1 MTFNEN
7 SRVKIPALVH
17 LERLGYNYLSLKSLV
32 WDKETNIVTDVL
44 LRKVTELNPD
54 KTSSE
59 IELHLKLVLA
69 TLAND
74 DLGKAFFEHLINQ
87 NGIKL
92 IDLRDFNK
100 NQLNCVT
107 EFEFEKDL
115 DSFRPDITVLI
126 NGLPLAFIEVK
137 KPNNSEGIAA
147 ERNRINVRLKNK
159 KFKKI
164 INLTQLMVFSN
175 NMEYDDNDPNSL
187 QGAFYST
194 TSTDKAFFNF
204 MREEQFDYQDAN
216 LYSKEG
222 ELDLILRDTNSLSIK
237 GTPEFATNCEVD
249 TPTNRIITSLFHP
262 DRLSFLLNYGIT
274 YAHGYNGIEKHI
286 MRYPQLF
293 ATFQIKA
300 DLEKGSRSG
309 IVWHTQGSGK
319 TALTYYNVKYLT
331 DYYQSL
337 NRIAKIYFVVDRLP
351 LLKQAKNEFL
361 IRGLKV
367 NTVNSKAEFL
377 ADFTKSQAISNVS
390 GQLEITVVNIQKF
403 ADEARELFDNSYQ
416 LNVQRIYFID
426 EAHRSYKP
434 TGSFFA
440 NLRTSDKDAILICLT
455 GTPLIGDEPSTK
467 LFGDYFHKYYYN
479 QSIKDGYTLRLIRE
493 DIESTFSAK
502 LKSKIEELET
512 IEKGKVPRNLVLA
525 NPNFVTPLLAYIVE
539 DMKKF
544 RLIHDDPTLGG
555 MIICDSSEQARE
567 IQKQFEDAYPEL
579 VSALILHDEG
589 DKDEREELSED
600 FKKGKV
606 DFLIV
611 YNMLT
616 TGFDSPRLKKLYFG
630 RVIRDHNLLQALTR
644 VNRPYKNYKY
654 GYVVDFANIIDE
666 FNKTNA
672 AYYAELTS
680 EMGEDGEEYSNL
692 FLSEDEIRE
701 NISKI
706 KNNLFIYDLNN
717 AEIFSQQISKIDDEK
732 KMREIVT
739 TLQLA
744 KDSYNLI
751 RSLDYKDL
759 ADKLDFSKLKTLYIA
774 ATSRL
779 ELIVLKDRIEVSEET
794 KALLNSALENIQF
807 NFNKIGEEE
816 LEIGNKLRN
825 SIKSV
830 REALARNFDDK
841 DPEFLALYEELKR
854 VLKKRNIGE
863 SSNADLADD
872 VDILNE
878 VFRKAIELNNRN
890 QNLAHKYQGDEKYA
904 RIHKILR
911 AKNSKLTELDI
922 FELLDS
928 LRVILNETVTN
939 NEEIINNSEY
949 FESEI
954 NLQIAKIF
962 ASQSLYEQ
970 YIDKNE
976 LKIFIAREYFA
987 EIGERMVA

>member
-1 MTFNEN
+1 MFNEN
-7 SRVKIPALVH
+7 SRVKIPALIH
-17 LERLGYNYLSLKSLV
+17 LEKLGYQYLSLKSLN
-32 WDKETNIVTDVL
+32 WDKETNIVTDIL
-44 LRKVTELNPD
+44 LKKVAELNPD
-54 KTSSE
+54 RTTNE
-59 IELHLKLVLA
+59 IDLYLKQVLA

-92 IDLRDFNK
+92 IDLVNFKN

-107 EFEFEKDL
+107 EFEYEKDL
-115 DSFRPDITVLI
+115 DSFRPDISILI

-137 KPNNSEGIAA
+137 KPNNPEGIAA
-147 ERNRINVRLKNK
+147 ERNRINARLQNK
-159 KFKKI
+159 KFKKL
-164 INLTQLMVFSN
+164 INLTQIMVFSN

-194 TSTDKAFFNF
+194 TSTREAFFNF
-204 MREEQFDYQDAN
+204 MREERLNYQDLS
-216 LYSKEG
+216 LYPFEG
-222 ELDLILRDTNSLSIK
+222 NPDAILRDTNSLAIK
-237 GTPEFATNCEVD
+237 GTPEFATNCELD
-249 TPTNRIITSLFHP
+249 TPTKRILTSIFHP
-262 DRLSFLLNYGIT
+262 DRLSFLLDYGIT
-274 YAHGYNGIEKHI
+274 YANGYNGIEKHI
-286 MRYPQLF
+286 MRYPQIFSTLK
-293 ATFQIKA
+293 IHD
-300 DLEKGSRSG
+300 DLEKGSKSG

-319 TALTYYNVKYLT
+319 TALTFYNVKYLT
-331 DYYQSL
+331 RYFQSK
-337 NRIAKIYFVVDRLP
+337 NKIAKLYFVVDRLP
-351 LLKQAKNEFL
+351 LLKQARNEFL
-361 IRGLKV
+361 MRGLKV

-403 ADEARELFDNSYQ
+403 AEEAQELFDNSYQ
-416 LNVQRIYFID
+416 LNIQRIYFID

-502 LKSKIEELET
+502 LKAKIEELEN
-512 IEKGKVPRNLVLA
+512 IEKGKVPRNIVLA
-525 NPNFVTPLLAYIVE
+525 NKNFVTPMLAYIVE

-544 RLIHDDPTLGG
+544 RLIHDDSSLGG
-555 MIICDSSEQARE
+555 MIISDSSEQARE
-567 IQKQFEDAYPEL
+567 LQKQFEESYPEL
-579 VSALILHDEG
+579 TSALILHDEG

-600 FKKGKV
+600 FKKGKI

-616 TGFDSPRLKKLYFG
+616 TGFDAPRLKKLYFG

-654 GYVVDFANIIDE
+654 GYVVDFANITDE

-672 AYYAELTS
+672 AYYAELTA

-692 FLSEDEIRE
+692 FVSEEEIKA

-706 KNNLFIYDLNN
+706 KNDLFMYDLKN
-717 AEIFSQQISKIDDEK
+717 AEIFSQQISKIDDK
-732 KMREIVT
+732 IRMREIVK

-751 RSLDYKDL
+751 RSLDYKEL
-759 ADKLDFSKLKTLYIA
+759 ADKLDFSKLKTLFIA

-779 ELIVLKDRIEVSEET
+779 DLILLKDRIEVSEET

-807 NFNKIGEEE
+807 SFNKIGEEE
-816 LEIGNKLRN
+816 LEIGNKYRA
-825 SIKSV
+825 SIKNV
-830 REALARNFDDK
+830 REALAKNFDDK
-841 DPEFLALYEELKR
+841 DPEFIALYEELKR
-854 VLKKRNIGE
+854 ILKKRNISE
-863 SSNADLADD
+863 SDSADISI
-872 VDILNE
+872 DIASLDE
-878 VFRKAIELNNRN
+878 VLKQAIDLNNRN
-890 QNLAHKYQGDEKYA
+890 QNLAHKYQGDAKYA
-904 RIHKILR
+904 RIHKILK
-911 AKNSKLTELDI
+911 AKNEGLSDQLI

-928 LRVILNETVTN
+928 LRNILNETVAS

-954 NLQIAKIF
+954 HLQISKQFVAESI
-962 ASQSLYEQ
+962 YEK
-970 YIDKNE
+970 YLDKNE
-976 LKIFIAREYFA
+976 LRIFIAREYFA
-987 EIGERMVA
+987 EIGERLVA